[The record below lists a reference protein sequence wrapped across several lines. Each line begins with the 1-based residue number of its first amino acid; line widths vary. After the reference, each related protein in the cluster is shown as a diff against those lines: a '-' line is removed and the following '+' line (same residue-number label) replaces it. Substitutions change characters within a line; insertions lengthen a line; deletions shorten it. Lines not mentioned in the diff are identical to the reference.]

1 MKFIDALTQNTLILR
16 NWSTLAIVANIF
28 ALMVS
33 LFYFELATVF
43 ATLSVTVLFTMIH
56 IKAVKDSIQTR
67 TFYFYPFLMH
77 QRQKISELCF
87 DLFVFVFNIIKN
99 LVFVGFIS
107 IIQRVF
113 FDNQADYVSL
123 ILDAHFIITGIGI
136 VFAMFMVANLI
147 ASCLDDYAQI
157 SMRDQRQ
164 STIDTYH
171 LKYQDT
177 YFFKMNNKIVGF
189 SVGKNSFEVDLGLK
203 VGRKR
208 FTPEIV
214 LEYLSIAGIEFHE
227 LDDGHIKN
235 IEMYAIGT

>member
-1 MKFIDALTQNTLILR
+1 MKFINVLTQNTLILR
-16 NWSTLAIVANIF
+16 NWSTLALVANFVGFLIG
-28 ALMVS
+28 

-43 ATLSVTVLFTMIH
+43 ATITVTALFVIGH

-67 TFYFYPFLMH
+67 TFYFYPFLMQ
-77 QRQKISELCF
+77 QRQKLSELVVG
-87 DLFVFVFNIIKN
+87 LFVLLFNLVKN
-99 LVFVGFIS
+99 LILVGFIS

-113 FDNQADYVSL
+113 FHNEAAYVSS
-123 ILDAHFIITGIGI
+123 ILDAHVVITGTAI
-136 VFAMFMVANLI
+136 VLAMFMVANLI
-147 ASCLDDYAQI
+147 ASYFENYAQI

-171 LKYQDT
+171 LKYQNT
-177 YFFKMNNKIVGF
+177 YFFKMNHKIVGF
-189 SVGKNSFEVDLGLK
+189 VVGKNSFEVDLGLK

>member
-1 MKFIDALTQNTLILR
+1 LKFIDVLAQNTLILR
-16 NWSTLAIVANIF
+16 NWATLAIVANIL
-28 ALMVS
+28 ALMIS
-33 LFYFELATVF
+33 FFYFELATVF
-43 ATLSVTVLFTMIH
+43 ATLSVTALFTMIH
-56 IKAVKDSIQTR
+56 IKAVKNSIQTR
-67 TFYFYPFLMH
+67 TFYFYPFLMY
-77 QRQKISELCF
+77 QRQKISELF
-87 DLFVFVFNIIKN
+87 FGLLVFVFNILKN

-113 FDNQADYVSL
+113 FNNQADYVSST
-123 ILDAHFIITGIGI
+123 LDAHVIITGIGV
-136 VFAMFMVANLI
+136 VFAMFLVAHLI
-147 ASCLDDYAQI
+147 ASCLDDYSQI
-157 SMRDQRQ
+157 SIRDQRQ

-177 YFFKMNNKIVGF
+177 YFFKMNNKIIGF

-203 VGRKR
+203 IGRKR

>member
-1 MKFIDALTQNTLILR
+1 MKFIDVLTQNTLILR
-16 NWSTLAIVANIF
+16 NWSTLAIVANIV

-33 LFYFELATVF
+33 FFYFELATVF
-43 ATLSVTVLFTMIH
+43 AALSVTALFTMIH

-67 TFYFYPFLMH
+67 TFYFYPFLMY
-77 QRQKISELCF
+77 QRQKISELF
-87 DLFVFVFNIIKN
+87 LGLFVFVFYIIKN

-113 FDNQADYVSL
+113 FNNQADYVSST
-123 ILDAHFIITGIGI
+123 LDAHVIITGIGI
-136 VFAMFMVANLI
+136 VFAMFLLVNLI
-147 ASCLDDYAQI
+147 ESCLDDYAQI
-157 SMRDQRQ
+157 SMQDQRQ
-164 STIDTYH
+164 STVDTYN

-208 FTPEIV
+208 FKPEIV
-214 LEYLSIAGIEFHE
+214 LEYLSIAGIGFHD

-235 IEMYAIGT
+235 IEMYSIGT

>member
-1 MKFIDALTQNTLILR
+1 
-16 NWSTLAIVANIF
+16 
-28 ALMVS
+28 MVS
-33 LFYFELATVF
+33 FFYFELATVF
-43 ATLSVTVLFTMIH
+43 AALSVTAVFTMIH

-67 TFYFYPFLMH
+67 TFYFYPFLMY
-77 QRQKISELCF
+77 QRQKISELF
-87 DLFVFVFNIIKN
+87 FGLFVFVFYIIKN

-113 FDNQADYVSL
+113 FNNQADYVSST
-123 ILDAHFIITGIGI
+123 LDAHVIITGIGI
-136 VFAMFMVANLI
+136 VFAMFLLANLI
-147 ASCLDDYAQI
+147 ESCLDDYAQI
-157 SMRDQRQ
+157 SMQDQRQ
-164 STIDTYH
+164 STVDTYN

-208 FTPEIV
+208 FKPEIV
-214 LEYLSIAGIEFHE
+214 LEYLSIAGIGFHD

-235 IEMYAIGT
+235 IEMYSIGT